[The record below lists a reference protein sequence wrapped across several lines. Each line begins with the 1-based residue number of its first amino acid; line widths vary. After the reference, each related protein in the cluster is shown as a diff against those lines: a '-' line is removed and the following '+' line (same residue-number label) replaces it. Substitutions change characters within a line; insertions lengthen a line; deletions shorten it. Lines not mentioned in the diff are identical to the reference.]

1 MHKVR
6 KNDLK
11 SKAAT
16 IEKQKRHI
24 CGFSIKELRAC

>member
-16 IEKQKRHI
+16 IEKQKDI
-24 CGFSIKELRAC
+24 YAVFQLKN